1 MMTSS
6 WRHFDI
12 CHLGCIPNIPT
23 KFYDD
28 RTLPGMC
35 VLNNRYFD
43 DVIMTSRKFPNSQHI
58 SIIYQSYY
66 NKNFESTIYRSLEML
81 KLMETIQIFENF

>member
-6 WRHFDI
+6 WRHFEFVI
-12 CHLGCIPNIPT
+12 LGAYLTYPPSFMTIGPCVI
-23 KFYDD
+23 
-28 RTLPGMC
+28 C

-43 DVIMTSRKFPNSQHI
+43 DVIMTSHKFPNSQHI
-58 SIIYQSYY
+58 STIYQSYY